1 VFPVTKATGNVPGKV
16 DTEAPAVH
24 QLTGWLIEQEGNPDG
39 DALAVSPLG
48 VAAQAA
54 RERIEASLERL
65 TALKIEFATRP
76 EGG

>member
-1 VFPVTKATGNVPGKV
+1 VAKATGNVPGKV

-24 QLTGWLIEQEGNPDG
+24 QLTGWLIESEGSPDG
-39 DALAVSPLG
+39 DALAASELG

-54 RERIEASLERL
+54 RERIEASLARL
-65 TALKIEFATRP
+65 AALKVEFATRP